1 MAIASK
7 QSVAAAAIG
16 LVAAALSVYVWH
28 VTSKPGHLMAGAG
41 FLILGLAWGRR
52 PAIAW
57 IGALLILGGSI
68 LRWVA

>member
-1 MAIASK
+1 
-7 QSVAAAAIG
+7 
-16 LVAAALSVYVWH
+16 VWH